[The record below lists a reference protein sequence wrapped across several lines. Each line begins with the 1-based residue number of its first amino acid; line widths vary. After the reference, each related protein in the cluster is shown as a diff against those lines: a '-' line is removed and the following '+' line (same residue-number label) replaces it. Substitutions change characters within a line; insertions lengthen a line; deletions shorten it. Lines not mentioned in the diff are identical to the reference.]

1 MPLDVGRLRV
11 LVEVARAG
19 SIAEAARRMSYTPS
33 AVSQQLSKLEAEVR
47 ARLVERSGSGV
58 RLTEVGAV
66 LVQHGER
73 VLGELREAEAATAA
87 ALGAGQRRMAIG
99 TFATAGAALV
109 PAALTEFRERHP
121 GVQLSLRDLEPP
133 DGYGLVTSGD
143 LDLLITHRY
152 PGVPSVPTAGLV
164 RRPLLEDP
172 LRLAVPATRPA
183 TARLDPATE
192 HWISGGPGVP
202 NRTCLDMLAA
212 RRGFTPRISYET
224 ADYALTLALVRAGL
238 GIALVPAMVLRE
250 HPGVQVREWGSA
262 RPAREICVVH
272 RGRPTPLVTELVTL
286 IRQVSETLS

>member
-1 MPLDVGRLRV
+1 V

-33 AVSQQLSKLEAEVR
+33 AVSQQLSKLEAELR

-66 LVQHGER
+66 LVHHGER

-172 LRLAVPATRPA
+172 LRLALPATRPA

-192 HWISGGPGVP
+192 HWISGGLGVP

-238 GIALVPAMVLRE
+238 GVALVPAMVLRE

-286 IRQVSETLS
+286 IRQVAEALS